1 MANGVELNKSQTL
14 VNKIYISW
22 LFPNLFAP
30 VLIIME
36 TFSTISLYFRCR
48 FVGLQFL
55 MSAVN
60 ISVVYA
66 FLYPPPISPPIVF
79 SPVMH
84 SHIVATP
91 PSPVPSQLPPENG
104 RQSRVQWRI
113 FHHHASVSDAAASV
127 SLTMFPAAR
136 VCVCICMNE
145 YTTHYI
151 RVHIYMELCFSGIC
165 TLAAYLSCFWHLLNG
180 NRKRLSDQLG
190 AHQRKWM
197 KYQT

>member
-1 MANGVELNKSQTL
+1 MVISQFICSRSHYNGNFF
-14 VNKIYISW
+14 NHFFI
-22 LFPNLFAP
+22 
-30 VLIIME
+30 
-36 TFSTISLYFRCR
+36 FSLPFCWFTISDVRCKYFCC
-48 FVGLQFL
+48 VC
-55 MSAVN
+55 
-60 ISVVYA
+60 ISLPA
-66 FLYPPPISPPIVF
+66 
-79 SPVMH
+79 
-84 SHIVATP
+84 SHIPTHRFFACHAFTHCCHAP
-91 PSPVPSQLPPENG
+91 FPSPQSAAPSENG

-127 SLTMFPAAR
+127 SLTMFQAAR

>member
-1 MANGVELNKSQTL
+1 MHFFTRLPYPHPPFFRLSCIHTL
-14 VNKIYISW
+14 
-22 LFPNLFAP
+22 LPRPLP
-30 VLIIME
+30 
-36 TFSTISLYFRCR
+36 
-48 FVGLQFL
+48 Q
-55 MSAVN
+55 
-60 ISVVYA
+60 
-66 FLYPPPISPPIVF
+66 
-79 SPVMH
+79 SPVG
-84 SHIVATP
+84 S
-91 PSPVPSQLPPENG
+91 PPENG

-113 FHHHASVSDAAASV
+113 FYHHASVSDAAASV
-127 SLTMFPAAR
+127 SLTMFQAAR